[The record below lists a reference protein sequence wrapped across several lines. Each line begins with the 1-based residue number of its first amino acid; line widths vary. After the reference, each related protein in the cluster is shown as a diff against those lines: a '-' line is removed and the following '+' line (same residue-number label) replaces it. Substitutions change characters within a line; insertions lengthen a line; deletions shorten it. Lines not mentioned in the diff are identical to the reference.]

1 MSVDAMKQALEH
13 LDLIFAKSQ
22 ALTRARD
29 VLHEAIQQ
37 AEQTKPVAWM
47 SPSWV
52 NPNTRG
58 WASDSFEAIPIEGW
72 IPLYT
77 APPQRKP
84 LTGEEISKLWDE
96 HTCPLFGRQ
105 GINPTEFARAIEVAH
120 GIKEKNT

>member
-22 ALTRARD
+22 ALIRARD
-29 VLHEAIQQ
+29 VLREAIQQ
-37 AEQTKPVAWM
+37 AEQAQPVGWM
-47 SPSWV
+47 QD
-52 NPNTRG
+52 NPTGVYVTVRP
-58 WASDSFEAIPIEGW
+58 DPLHT

-77 APPQRKP
+77 ATQPRQP
-84 LTGEEISKLWDE
+84 LTDSEISKLWDE